1 MFDAIAYAG
10 GGNRCY
16 WQGGFWEA
24 AAPRLGLAPT
34 RIVGVSAG
42 AWAACYS
49 LLGVGPRVRERVIEG
64 CSQGVPNLDVAAWRR
79 GGRLFPVAD
88 LYRALI
94 AEILDADAFA
104 RLKAGPEI
112 LIAVARRPRR
122 LPLPVA
128 IPLGILTYQLEKAL
142 AAPVHPRGGR
152 ALGFTADFVPVSR
165 LASPEE
171 LVGALIATASVPP
184 IMPVGLVG
192 GLPAL
197 DGGLVDN
204 VPVEPLV
211 EVEARGGRTLV
222 LLTRRYRRHPQVRG
236 RTYVQPSRRIAVGQF
251 DLTRPQ
257 AIAEAYA
264 LGLSDGA
271 AFAESMS
278 RSPSSSAID
287 ETT

>member
-1 MFDAIAYAG
+1 MFDAIAFAG

-24 AAPRLGLAPT
+24 AAPRLRLAPT
-34 RIVGVSAG
+34 RVVGVSAG

-49 LLGVGPRVRERVIEG
+49 LLGLGPRVRERVIAG

-94 AEILDADAFA
+94 TEILDADAFA

-142 AAPVHPRGGR
+142 AGPVHPRGGR
-152 ALGFTADFVPVSR
+152 VLGFTSDFVPVSR
-165 LASPEE
+165 LASPGE

-184 IMPVGLVG
+184 IMPIGLVG

-211 EVEARGGRTLV
+211 EIEARGGRTLV
-222 LLTRRYRRHPQVRG
+222 LLTRRYGRHPQVRG
-236 RTYVQPSRRIAVGQF
+236 RTYVQPSRKIAVGQF
-251 DLTRPQ
+251 DLTKPQ

-264 LGLSDGA
+264 LGLADGA

-278 RSPSSSAID
+278 RSPSSSSMD